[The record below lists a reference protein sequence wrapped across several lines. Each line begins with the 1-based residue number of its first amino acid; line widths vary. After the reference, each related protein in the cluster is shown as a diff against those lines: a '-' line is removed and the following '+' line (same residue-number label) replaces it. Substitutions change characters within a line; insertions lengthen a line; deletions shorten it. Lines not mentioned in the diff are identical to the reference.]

1 MDSTLPKG
9 RRPIRYQE
17 IAQAAGVSPATVS
30 RAINSP
36 NLVRKELRMHILATA
51 RNLGYLPH
59 GAARALAT
67 RRSHT
72 LGAVVP
78 TLNNPFFTRQI
89 DVFQS
94 RIEESG
100 YVLLLTSSEYDP
112 EREVVRVRA
121 LLERGVDGLM
131 LVGAEHDERLFK
143 LVADSG
149 IPYVLTSGPPGA
161 DLHPAICHDN
171 HGVAVKLVEHLTA
184 LGHRE
189 FAVIVGDFT
198 HNDRVRA
205 RVAGTLEALA
215 SANINLT
222 DERILYTKYTV
233 ADARDIA
240 EHLLRRPSRP
250 TAIIAGND
258 VIGIGVMLGAAA
270 AGVRVPQ
277 DLSVVG
283 FGDLDFA
290 AAMQPSLTTARVPMR
305 EAGRLA
311 AEYLL
316 ARIDGRTFDLP
327 RVLPAEIIIRESTG
341 PAPGTLK

>member
-1 MDSTLPKG
+1 MDSTLPKV
-9 RRPIRYQE
+9 RRPVRIQE

-30 RAINSP
+30 RAINNP
-36 NLVRKELRMHILATA
+36 ELVRTEVRAHILKTA
-51 RNLGYLPH
+51 GNLGYLPH

-89 DVFQS
+89 DAFQL

-112 EREVVRVRA
+112 EREIVRCRA

-143 LVADSG
+143 LIAASG
-149 IPYVLTSGPPGA
+149 VPYVLTSGPPDAGP
-161 DLHPAICHDN
+161 HPAICHDN
-171 HGVAVKLVEHLTA
+171 HNVAMKLVEHLTS

-189 FAVIVGDFT
+189 FAVIVGDLT

-205 RVAGTLEALA
+205 RVAGTLEALGRA
-215 SANINLT
+215 GIT
-222 DERILYTKYTV
+222 IPPERMLQTKYTV
-233 ADARDIA
+233 ADARQVA
-240 EHLLRRPSRP
+240 ERLLDSASRP

-258 VIGIGVMLGAAA
+258 VIGIGVMLGASAV
-270 AGVRVPQ
+270 GIRTPQ

-283 FGDLDFA
+283 FGDLDYA
-290 AAMQPSLTTARVPMR
+290 AVMRPSLTTARVPMR
-305 EAGRLA
+305 EAGKLA

-316 ARIDGRTFDLP
+316 AKIDGRSFELP
-327 RVLPAEIIIRESTG
+327 SVLSAEVIIRESTG
-341 PAPGTLK
+341 PVPTRPK